1 MSYPRK
7 PNPTSQF
14 TFMPSNYIFSFFNKP
29 SLDEMPE
36 RQFIAAGT
44 EPQKARQRL
53 QRDMIK
59 GDLSYGPC
67 WAIEIRGKTCKWVHF
82 KAISEAL
89 QTPLYAVRVDY
100 VPIDNMSMQSHF
112 WAVIRQQVLLNLH
125 FEGSTPNENE
135 SAYSSIIGRSGTYGG
150 GSHSAASN
158 PRPYYPRSPS
168 YKRPREED
176 DTATHPAHD
185 EYSPRMKQD
194 DSYPIND

>member
-1 MSYPRK
+1 
-7 PNPTSQF
+7 
-14 TFMPSNYIFSFFNKP
+14 
-29 SLDEMPE
+29 MPE

-82 KAISEAL
+82 KTISEAL
-89 QTPLYAVRVDY
+89 QMPLYAVRVDY

-112 WAVIRQQVLLNLH
+112 WTVIQQQVLLNLH
-125 FEGSTPNENE
+125 FEGSAPNENE

-150 GSHSAASN
+150 RLSTVYANG
-158 PRPYYPRSPS
+158 RLYYPRSPQPTS

-176 DTATHPAHD
+176 DTATRPVHD

>member
-1 MSYPRK
+1 
-7 PNPTSQF
+7 
-14 TFMPSNYIFSFFNKP
+14 
-29 SLDEMPE
+29 MPE

-82 KAISEAL
+82 KTVSEAL

-100 VPIDNMSMQSHF
+100 VPIDNMSMQPHF
-112 WAVIRQQVLLNLH
+112 WAVIQQQVLLNLH
-125 FEGSTPNENE
+125 FEGSAPNENE

-150 GSHSAASN
+150 SFHDRAHSSTASSN
-158 PRPYYPRSPS
+158 PRPYYPRSPQATS
-168 YKRPREED
+168 YKRAREED
-176 DTATHPAHD
+176 DTTTRPAHD